1 MKWSPG
7 SSPWRTPAIG
17 ALLAIVLL
25 VGATVGASI
34 WLSIVND
41 RRVAQDQLVRQA
53 HQVAL
58 QIRGRM
64 VETEQ
69 LLLLEGYHYAASQRR
84 FQADMLELMQAN
96 QALLRI
102 ELRSRDGRLLE
113 AVNPPPPRPTLPDSM
128 RQQLPVE
135 AAAALENASRINRLT
150 YSRPY
155 FVQVGETGF
164 DLFELM
170 VPTGEETGPI
180 ITAIYSPQRI
190 LNHFIP
196 VEMPPN
202 QLYSLIESDGT
213 VVARQPSLGQARGP
227 LHATSPLS
235 RAGNSLH
242 LRVDSLR
249 FESRLIPNLL
259 TGLVAVTSIA
269 LGLAVFFLIRDV
281 TRRAA
286 AERALHEQNAFR
298 RAIEDAML
306 DALAVQ
312 DMDGRLVHVN
322 AALCRFTGYRPDEL
336 IGTQRPPF
344 ATGKSVRDYAAFRRA
359 RDVGDS
365 DARSFQTVLKRKN
378 GERFPAMVSETPMF
392 DASGRQTGW
401 LLLGTDLTEQQQVEE
416 LARRQQ
422 EVLQSRSRL
431 ATLGEMASTLS
442 HELNQPLAAITSY
455 AAACENLMVT
465 ASQRPEPIRQALRG
479 IKAQAERAGQVIRS
493 VHAFL
498 KRRQIERAECNLAAL
513 VHGLEPLIR
522 LQAARTGAGL
532 EVDIDPDTIVHADRI
547 MLEQV
552 MLNLTRNGFEAMS
565 DVPPRD
571 RVLEL
576 LARRIA
582 QDERGDRIE
591 VSVVDRGRGV
601 PTDVVPHLFS
611 AFFTTKTEGMGLGLS
626 LCRSVIEQH
635 GGQMTY
641 RPRPGGGSIFS
652 FDLPTQASEGA
663 GNSPADEEEETPQ

>member
-1 MKWSPG
+1 VARPPP
-7 SSPWRTPAIG
+7 SSTWRTPLVG
-17 ALLAIVLL
+17 ALAAIVLL

-34 WLSIVND
+34 WLSVVND
-41 RRVAQDQLVRQA
+41 RRVAQEQLVRQA

-69 LLLLEGYHYAASQRR
+69 LLLLEGFQYAASQRR
-84 FQADMLELMQAN
+84 FEADMYELMQAN
-96 QALLRI
+96 QALVRV
-102 ELRSRDGRLLE
+102 ELRGRDGRLLRS
-113 AVNPPPPRPTLPDSM
+113 VNPPAPRPALPDAM
-128 RQQLPVE
+128 RTELPVE
-135 AAAALENASRINRLT
+135 AAAALEAASRVNRLT

-155 FVQVGETGF
+155 FVQFGETGF

-180 ITAIYSPQRI
+180 ITAVYSPQRI
-190 LNHFIP
+190 IDHFIP
-196 VEMPPN
+196 VELPPN
-202 QLYSLIESDGT
+202 QLYSLTEGDGT
-213 VVARQPSLGQARGP
+213 VVSRQPSMGQARGP
-227 LHATSPLS
+227 LFATSPLA
-235 RAGNSLH
+235 RTGNSLH
-242 LRVDSLR
+242 LRVDALR
-249 FESRLIPNLL
+249 HGSRLIPNLL
-259 TGLVAVTSIA
+259 TGLVALTSGA
-269 LGLAVFFLIRDV
+269 LGLAVFFLFRDV

-286 AERALHEQNAFR
+286 AERALREQIGFR

-312 DMDGRLVHVN
+312 DMEGRIVHVN
-322 AALCRFTGYRPDEL
+322 DALCRITGFSEGEL
-336 IGTQRPPF
+336 MGKRRPPF
-344 ATGKSVRDYAAFRRA
+344 STSKSVRDYAAFRRA
-359 RDVGDS
+359 RDIGDS
-365 DARSFQTVLKRKN
+365 DARSFHTVLRRRN
-378 GERFPAMVSETPMF
+378 RERFPAMVSETPMF
-392 DASGRQTGW
+392 DSRGRQTGW
-401 LLLGTDLTEQQQVEE
+401 LLLGSDLTEQQQVEE

-442 HELNQPLAAITSY
+442 HEINQPLAAITSY
-455 AAACENLMVT
+455 AAACENLM
-465 ASQRPEPIRQALRG
+465 AAGAQRPEPIRQALRG

-498 KRRQIERAECNLAAL
+498 KRRQIERAECNLATL

-532 EVDIDPDTIVHADRI
+532 EVDIDPDTTVHADRI

-565 DVPPRD
+565 EVPPRD

-582 QDERGDRIE
+582 QDERGDRVE

-601 PTDVVPHLFS
+601 PPDVVPQLFS

-652 FDLPTQASEGA
+652 FDLPTQASQGGGTA
-663 GNSPADEEEETPQ
+663 PADEEEETRL